1 MPNPYPITTP
11 FTQLITDF
19 KGKKLPSEEIESG
32 YNSTLNFP
40 NNYFV
45 APKNWNESFYTTT
58 RKNML
63 LLSRGIENIVRIK
76 PPFNK
81 FTLISLFQ
89 RNSNFNDVK
98 EQYVTISSLAKKLY
112 LIGSNGLASGVSLSN
127 VAGIID
133 FTGCGLENNWLV
145 ISIAQEEGCAL
156 IAEEVNPGKYR
167 GFYTNNLNLV
177 SRCLDTLNNS
187 LPASEII
194 QV

>member
-1 MPNPYPITTP
+1 MTSPPQFTTP

-19 KGKKLPSEEIESG
+19 KGKRLPSEEIESD
-32 YNSTLNFP
+32 YNNTLNYP

-45 APKNWNESFYTTT
+45 APKNWNQSFYTTT

-98 EQYVTISSLAKKLY
+98 EQYTTISALSKKLY
-112 LIGSNGLASGVSLSN
+112 LIGNTGLASGISLSN
-127 VAGIID
+127 LESIID
-133 FTGCGLENNWLV
+133 FSDCGLENNWII
-145 ISIAQEEGCAL
+145 ISLSEDEGCAL
-156 IAEEVNPGKYR
+156 IAEEFTTGKYR
-167 GFYTNNLNLV
+167 GFFTNNLNLV
-177 SRCLDTLNNS
+177 SRCLETLNSS
-187 LPASEII
+187 LPVSDRIKI
-194 QV
+194 